1 MKVEVSNGELVDKV
15 SILRIKLN
23 KIKSEE
29 KLKNVRAEFD
39 ILFEE
44 MKKLGINENTEEYKE
59 LIKVNTDLWE
69 IEDKI
74 RVKELDQEFDE
85 EFIELARS
93 VYIQNDKRFELK
105 KKINAAT
112 NSSLFEEKEYV
123 DYKNK

>member
-23 KIKSEE
+23 KIKSED

>member
-44 MKKLGINENTEEYKE
+44 MKKLGINENTEEFKE

>member
-15 SILRIKLN
+15 SILQIKLN
-23 KIKSEE
+23 KIKSED
-29 KLKNVRAEFD
+29 KLKNVKAEFD
-39 ILFEE
+39 ILFSE
-44 MKKLGINENTEEYKE
+44 MKKLGVDETTPEYIE

-74 RVKELDQEFDE
+74 RVKELKKEFDE

-93 VYIQNDKRFELK
+93 VYFQNDKRFELK

-123 DYKNK
+123 DYKNN

>member
-15 SILRIKLN
+15 SILQIKLN
-23 KIKSEE
+23 KIKSVE
-29 KLKNVRAEFD
+29 KLKNVKTEFY
-39 ILFEE
+39 ILLEE
-44 MKKLGINENTEEYKE
+44 MKKLGIDENTEEYKD
-59 LIKVNTDLWE
+59 LIKVNINLWE

-74 RVKELDQEFDE
+74 RVKELKKEFDE

-93 VYIQNDKRFELK
+93 VYFQNDKRFELK

>member
-15 SILRIKLN
+15 SILQIKLN
-23 KIKSEE
+23 KIKSVE
-29 KLKNVRAEFD
+29 KLKNVKTEFY
-39 ILFEE
+39 ILLEE
-44 MKKLGINENTEEYKE
+44 MKKLGIDENTEEYKD
-59 LIKVNTDLWE
+59 LIKVNTNLWE

-74 RVKELDQEFDE
+74 RVKELKKEFDE

-93 VYIQNDKRFELK
+93 VYFQNDKRFELK